1 MKKAAITNPP
11 KWPLSVLKI
20 FIKKDYLEE
29 IQGDMQEVFEDDL
42 EVFTLK
48 KARRKY
54 VWETVKL
61 LRPVLTKKL
70 EGTQKLNNYGM
81 IKNNLRIAFRS
92 LIKQKEYSAINIF
105 GLTVSMAVSMI
116 IILFLID
123 QDQMDEHNPDADRI
137 YRVLTEYDD
146 EVKERVVASAT
157 SPFELRQLLEFNV
170 DQVEETSQLVK
181 GAGNVKFGEDVFSY
195 GGLYVSPNFLKFFDF
210 ELEKGDKKNAL
221 QNVNSVV
228 LSAELAKKLFRNQEP
243 IGQLVEIDQHG
254 SFSVTGI
261 IDKTL
266 VRSHLDFDL
275 LIHEEMFS
283 SVSSNEILLTNWE
296 ASSKNFYNY
305 IKLKEGYSKKPLLS
319 FLKTMDSKFPEE
331 KQALYDFNVQL
342 LSDIN
347 LGRLVGNEIGI
358 TSPNFVLYFFI
369 VLAAV
374 LMLSSSFNYMNL
386 SIARGLKRAKE
397 VGVRKVIGAG
407 KRQIIV
413 QFLVEAQLVMFC
425 SLVAAFLLLQILVP
439 IFNDLKIL
447 RDIDGAITMNFNSNL
462 SVYFV
467 FLSFSVA
474 VGLVAGLY
482 PAIYLSSFKSLKVLK
497 GTTNAGK
504 SPSFLFRKILVFCQY
519 AFSVVFIITSIIL
532 YQQANLYANVDYG
545 FTNKNM
551 INVPISKK
559 IPYESFRNE
568 LLKRSEI
575 EGVSA
580 VSSLLIVSSFEEVLL
595 VNKNVSEDE
604 VKSATLSIDPYTVEN
619 LDLKLLAGRNF
630 LTTAVSDQKNSF
642 IINEKA
648 LAALGYTDADQA
660 LNQSIDVIKVH
671 DTGRKIAEGKIIG
684 VVRDFNYQFVFL
696 ESGPLV
702 MNYDP
707 AILSS
712 MNIKTGEIS
721 SAYAAEIIEEV
732 WKEFD
737 DVHPFEYETYAYSIA
752 DIDDE
757 FGELVHIIGLV
768 AFIAIIIA
776 CLGQFSMVVHHV
788 QLKVKEIGIRKVLGS
803 NLGSLMFMLSKDF
816 MIVILAAV
824 LVATP
829 LAWKI
834 NDLWTSKVYLSPD
847 VSFFNMSLGVGII
860 LLTAFLTIFFLVRR
874 AVNANPVES
883 LKYE

>member
-1 MKKAAITNPP
+1 
-11 KWPLSVLKI
+11 
-20 FIKKDYLEE
+20 
-29 IQGDMQEVFEDDL
+29 
-42 EVFTLK
+42 
-48 KARRKY
+48 
-54 VWETVKL
+54 
-61 LRPVLTKKL
+61 
-70 EGTQKLNNYGM
+70 M

-146 EVKERVVASAT
+146 DVKERVVALAT
-157 SPFELRQLLEFNV
+157 SPFELRQLVEFNV
-170 DQVEETSQLVK
+170 DQVEETSQLVR
-181 GAGNVKFGEDVFSY
+181 GGGNVKFGEDAFNY
-195 GGLYVSPNFLKFFDF
+195 GGLYVSSNFLNFFDF
-210 ELEKGDKKNAL
+210 ELEKGDKNNAL
-221 QNVNSVV
+221 QNVNSVI

-243 IGQLVEIDQHG
+243 IGQLVELDQHG

-275 LIHEEMFS
+275 LIREEMFS

-305 IKLKEGYSKKPLLS
+305 IKLKEGDSEKPLLS

-347 LGRLVGNEIGI
+347 LGRLVRNEIGI

-467 FLSFSVA
+467 FLSFSVV

-482 PAIYLSSFKSLKVLK
+482 PAIYLSSFKSLQVLK
-497 GTTNAGK
+497 GTTNTGK
-504 SPSFLFRKILVFCQY
+504 SPSFMFRKILVFCQY

-551 INVPISKK
+551 INVPFSNNVS
-559 IPYESFRNE
+559 YESFRNE

-580 VSSLLIVSSFEEVLL
+580 VSNLPILSSSFEKALL
-595 VNKNVSEDE
+595 VNKNVSVDE
-604 VKSATLSIDPYTVEN
+604 IKSTTLSIDPYTVEN

-630 LTTAVSDQKNSF
+630 LTNAVSDQKNSF

-648 LAALGYTDADQA
+648 LAALGYTDAEQA
-660 LNQSIDVIKVH
+660 LNQSIDVVKDH
-671 DTGRKIAEGKIIG
+671 DTGREIAKGKIIG
-684 VVRDFNYQFVFL
+684 VVRDFIYQFAFI

-707 AILSS
+707 ATLSS

-757 FGELVHIIGLV
+757 FGELVHMIGLV

-803 NLGSLMFMLSKDF
+803 NLASLMFMLSKDF
-816 MIVILAAV
+816 MVVIFAAV

-834 NDLWTSKVYLSPD
+834 NDLWTSKVYLSAE
-847 VSFFNMSLGVGII
+847 VSFFNMSLGIGII